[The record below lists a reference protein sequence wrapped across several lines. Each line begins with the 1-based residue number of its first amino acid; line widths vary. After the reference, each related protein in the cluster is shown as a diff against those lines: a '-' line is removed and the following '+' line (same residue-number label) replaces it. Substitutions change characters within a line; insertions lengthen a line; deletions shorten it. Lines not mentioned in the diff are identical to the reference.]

1 MITGKVIKIQSLCLD
16 RQSTMTDEETIIA
29 DVTLTGKTDNTMTKS
44 VGNAEECK
52 QSCKMLSEALIIQ
65 QNMTKL
71 LIKELKQDQDAV
83 VQKVVDKVMTT
94 MSGTMINL
102 TKQTEPLQKSCE
114 EQKAMVNGQLNKF
127 KGKTTIGL

>member
-1 MITGKVIKIQSLCLD
+1 M
-16 RQSTMTDEETIIA
+16 MDEETIIA
-29 DVTLTGKTDNTMTKS
+29 DVTLTGKTEDTMTKN
-44 VGNAEECK
+44 VGDTNDCK

-83 VQKVVDKVMTT
+83 VQKVVDKVMTA

-102 TKQTEPLQKSCE
+102 AKETEPLRKSCE
-114 EQKAMVNGQLNKF
+114 EQKATVNGQLNKF
-127 KGKTTIGL
+127 KGKSIFYCNHL